1 MKSIRIG
8 KSFTNRDN
16 IALNLYLKE
25 VAKIPLLDTQ
35 EEISLATKIKQ
46 GDEDALNKLVQSNLR
61 FAISIAKQ
69 YQGRGLPLIDLISEA
84 NIGLIKA
91 AKKFDETRGFKFISY
106 AVWWVRQAILQ
117 ALADQGRT
125 IRLPLNQVSTIN
137 RISKTTNEFE
147 QLNERSPSYE
157 ELEEEL
163 EIPADKIS
171 NIMSAATKCVSV
183 DTPFKDEEEG
193 CLLDVIPND
202 NSPRADSDVIKESIS
217 QGIKMALNSLSNRDR
232 DIIMMVFGL
241 SGVKEMSLE
250 EIGKKFGVTSE
261 RIRQIKERVISNFR
275 ERYRNADDLLNI

>member
-193 CLLDVIPND
+193 CLLDIIPND
-202 NSPRADSDVIKESIS
+202 NSPRADADVIKESIS

>member
-1 MKSIRIG
+1 MKAIRIG
-8 KSFTNRDN
+8 KSITNRDN

-25 VAKIPLLDTQ
+25 VAREPLIDTK
-35 EEISLATKIKQ
+35 EEAALAKRIKQ
-46 GDEDALNKLVQSNLR
+46 GDKEALDKLVEANLR

-69 YQGRGLPLIDLISEA
+69 YQGRGLDLIDLISEA
-84 NIGLIKA
+84 NCGLIKA
-91 AKKFDETRGFKFISY
+91 AERFDEEKGFKFISY
-106 AVWWVRQAILQ
+106 AVWWVRQSILQ

-125 IRLPLNQVSTIN
+125 IRLPLNQVSAIN
-137 RISKTTNEFE
+137 KISKTTNEFE
-147 QLNERSPSYE
+147 RLNERSPSMD
-157 ELEEEL
+157 ELEEQL
-163 EIPADKIS
+163 NIPADKIS
-171 NIMSAATKCVSV
+171 NILSAATKCLSV

-202 NSPRADSDVIKESIS
+202 NSPRADADVIKESVS

>member
-202 NSPRADSDVIKESIS
+202 NSPRADADVIKESIS